1 MNIDNKTT
9 TDYNVGSGKMNSFD
23 WLPDLN
29 FGLPQFNIV
38 EVKFKGGR
46 KEFFINKNEIELYVG
61 DNVVCE
67 MPSGYHVGKVSLKGD
82 LVRLQLRKKQIE
94 DTDFKSIYRIA
105 TKEDLEKHLK
115 ATERDLPTLIRTREI
130 CKEIKLNLKLTDVE
144 FQSDNTKATF
154 YYTADSRVDFREL
167 IKVLAS
173 EFKIRVEMRQIS
185 LRQEAAR
192 LGAIGSCGRE
202 ICCSTWMSNPK
213 PVPNAAVKYQNLSFN
228 PAKLSSH
235 CGRLKCS
242 LNFELETYI
251 DARKGI
257 PNVDGPLKTERGDA
271 VLQKTDIFRK
281 LMWFSYPKES
291 NWHSITCK
299 QVEKIQEMNRQGK
312 KPVDL
317 NTLIEKGEEVEPKQ
331 IDEGLDIERINKKY
345 PKGRR
350 NKSSSRRPNR
360 KNRENNQEVK
370 AKSQEVKAKGQEAAA
385 KSPEVATANP
395 KRRNYRNKK
404 RKNQNPKN
412 RTPKQ

>member
-9 TDYNVGSGKMNSFD
+9 IDYKVGSGKMNSFD

-29 FGLPQFNIV
+29 FGLPTFNIV

-46 KEFFINKNEIELYVG
+46 KEFFINKKEIELYVG

-67 MPSGYHVGKVSLKGD
+67 MPSGYHIGEVSLKGD
-82 LVRLQLRKKQIE
+82 LVRLQLRRKRVE
-94 DTDFKSIYRIA
+94 ETEFKSIYRIA
-105 TKEDLEKHLK
+105 TKQDLEKHLK
-115 ATERDLPTLIRTREI
+115 ATERNIPTLIRTREI
-130 CKEIKLNLKLTDVE
+130 CKDMKLNLKLTDVE

-202 ICCSTWMSNPK
+202 ICCATWMSNPK
-213 PVPNAAVKYQNLSFN
+213 PVPNAAVKYQNLSSN

-257 PNVDGPLKTERGDA
+257 PNVDGPLKTEKGDA
-271 VLQKTDIFRK
+271 ILQKTDIFRK
-281 LMWFSYPKES
+281 MMWFSYPKES
-291 NWHSITCK
+291 NWHPITCK

-312 KPVDL
+312 KPIDL
-317 NTLIEKGEEVEPKQ
+317 NTLVELGQEVEQKQ
-331 IDEGLDIERINKKY
+331 NDEGLDIERINQKY

-350 NKSSSRRPNR
+350 RPSRRRPNR
-360 KNRENNQEVK
+360 RRKDNNQETK
-370 AKSQEVKAKGQEAAA
+370 AKSQEINTNN
-385 KSPEVATANP
+385 PEATARP
-395 KRRNYRNKK
+395 KRRNKR
-404 RKNQNPKN
+404 RKNRNPKN